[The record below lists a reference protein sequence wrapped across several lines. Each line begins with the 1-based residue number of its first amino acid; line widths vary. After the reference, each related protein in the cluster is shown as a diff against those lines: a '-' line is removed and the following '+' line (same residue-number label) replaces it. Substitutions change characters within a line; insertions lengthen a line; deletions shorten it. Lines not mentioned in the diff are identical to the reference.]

1 MDPNYSTPLIIA
13 LVALLCSA
21 FFSGMEIAFVSSNKV
36 RAEIEMARGG
46 IINRILNI
54 YYSNREMFISTL
66 LIGNNIANIVYSMAM
81 ARLLTIPLQQWVQNE
96 ALLLLLQTLIAT
108 FIILIFGEFVPKT
121 IFRINPNASLRTA
134 SIPLFMVYC
143 VLYPISRFTEWLS
156 AMLMKLFGIKI
167 DSSRMRLL
175 TVDELDA
182 YLQENIDKRED
193 ENKTVEREVKIFENA
208 LDFSDTRLRDC
219 MVPRNEIVAVD
230 VEDTTRDDLVK
241 LFTRSGLSKI
251 VVYKG
256 SIDDVIGFIQ
266 VSELFI
272 TTVDWK
278 TRLKPVLFAPEALL
292 ARKMMQQLMD
302 EKRSMAIVIDEF
314 GGTSGM
320 VTLEDLVEEI
330 FGEIEDEHDRN
341 RLIAR
346 QLDEKTY
353 EFSGRME
360 IEEINERFH
369 LDIPESDDYQTLA
382 GYLLAE
388 EEAIPNVPLTFYTF
402 HFMATVGGYLLL
414 FLLLAL
420 LFAYKP
426 QILNKAKW
434 SKWWYILAIITVPLT
449 YLCSASGWIVAE
461 VGRQPWTIQDLMPNK
476 VAISDLSAGYVQTTF
491 WIFAVVF
498 TALLIADIGIICK
511 QISKKSLT
519 NLEIDNEKK

>member
-1 MDPNYSTPLIIA
+1 MDPSYTSPLIIA
-13 LVALLCSA
+13 LIALLCSA

-66 LIGNNIANIVYSMAM
+66 LIGNNIANIIYSMAM
-81 ARLLTIPLQQWVQNE
+81 AKLLTIPLQQWISNE
-96 ALLLLLQTLIAT
+96 ALLLLTQTLIAT
-108 FIILIFGEFVPKT
+108 LIILVFGEFVPKT
-121 IFRINPNASLRTA
+121 IFRINPNASLRTS

-156 AMLMKLFGIKI
+156 AALMKLFGIKI
-167 DSSRMRLL
+167 NSTRVRLL

-230 VEDTTRDDLVK
+230 VEDTTREDLVK
-241 LFTRSGLSKI
+241 LFTHSGLSKI
-251 VVYKG
+251 VVYREN
-256 SIDDVIGFIQ
+256 IDEVIGFIQ
-266 VSELFI
+266 VSELFV
-272 TTVDWK
+272 TEVDWK
-278 TRLKPVLFAPEALL
+278 TRLKPVVFAPETLL

-341 RLIAR
+341 RLTAR
-346 QLDEKTY
+346 QLSDTSY

-369 LDIPESDDYQTLA
+369 LDIPESDDYQTIA
-382 GYLLAE
+382 GYLLNE
-388 EEAIPNVPLTFYTF
+388 NEAIPNVGEVFDLPPYRF
-402 HFMATVGGYLLL
+402 TVER
-414 FLLLAL
+414 
-420 LFAYKP
+420 K
-426 QILNKAKW
+426 
-434 SKWWYILAIITVPLT
+434 
-449 YLCSASGWIVAE
+449 
-461 VGRQPWTIQDLMPNK
+461 
-476 VAISDLSAGYVQTTF
+476 
-491 WIFAVVF
+491 
-498 TALLIADIGIICK
+498 TAARIELIRIDV
-511 QISKKSLT
+511 
-519 NLEIDNEKK
+519 IDNEARK

>member
-1 MDPNYSTPLIIA
+1 MDSSYTSPLIIA
-13 LVALLCSA
+13 LIALLCSA

-54 YYSNREMFISTL
+54 YYRNREMFISTL

-81 ARLLTIPLQQWVQNE
+81 AMLLTIPLQRYIHNE
-96 ALLLLLQTLIAT
+96 ALLLLTQTVIAT

-134 SIPLFMVYC
+134 SVPLYMIYL

-156 AMLMKLFGIKI
+156 AVLMKLFGIKI
-167 DSSRMRLL
+167 DHTRVRLI

-230 VEDTTRDDLVK
+230 VQDTTRDDLVK

-251 VVYKG
+251 VVYREN
-256 SIDDVIGFIQ
+256 IDDVIGFIQ
-266 VSELFI
+266 VSELFVTDI
-272 TTVDWK
+272 DWK
-278 TRLKPVLFAPEALL
+278 TRIKPVLFAPETLL

-302 EKRSMAIVIDEF
+302 EKRSMAIVLDEF

-341 RLIAR
+341 RLTAR
-346 QLDEKTY
+346 QIGDNSY

-369 LDIPESDDYQTLA
+369 LDIPESDDYQTIA
-382 GYLLAE
+382 GYLLDE
-388 EEAIPNVPLTFYTF
+388 NEAIPNV
-402 HFMATVGGYLLL
+402 G
-414 FLLLAL
+414 
-420 LFAYKP
+420 
-426 QILNKAKW
+426 
-434 SKWWYILAIITVPLT
+434 
-449 YLCSASGWIVAE
+449 E
-461 VGRQPWTIQDLMPNK
+461 VFDLPPYRFTIEHK
-476 VAISDLSAGYVQTTF
+476 
-491 WIFAVVF
+491 
-498 TALLIADIGIICK
+498 TAARIELIRVDVI
-511 QISKKSLT
+511 
-519 NLEIDNEKK
+519 NPDEKK

>member
-1 MDPNYSTPLIIA
+1 
-13 LVALLCSA
+13 
-21 FFSGMEIAFVSSNKV
+21 
-36 RAEIEMARGG
+36 
-46 IINRILNI
+46 
-54 YYSNREMFISTL
+54 
-66 LIGNNIANIVYSMAM
+66 MAM
-81 ARLLTIPLQQWVQNE
+81 AKLLTIPLQAYISNP
-96 ALLLLLQTLIAT
+96 ALLLLTQTVIAT
-108 FIILIFGEFVPKT
+108 LIILIFGEFVPKT

-134 SIPLFMVYC
+134 SIPLYMIYC

-156 AMLMKLFGIKI
+156 ALLMKLFGIKI
-167 DSSRMRLL
+167 NSTRVRLL

-241 LFTRSGLSKI
+241 LFTQSGLSKI
-251 VVYKG
+251 VVYKE

-266 VSELFI
+266 VSELFV

-278 TRLKPVLFAPEALL
+278 TRLKPVLFAPETLL

-346 QLDEKTY
+346 QLSETSY

-369 LDIPESDDYQTLA
+369 LDIPESDDYQTIA
-382 GYLLAE
+382 GYLLDE
-388 EEAIPNVPLTFYTF
+388 NEAIPNVGEVFDLPPYRFTIERKTAARIELIR
-402 HFMATVGGYLLL
+402 VD
-414 FLLLAL
+414 
-420 LFAYKP
+420 
-426 QILNKAKW
+426 ILD
-434 SKWWYILAIITVPLT
+434 
-449 YLCSASGWIVAE
+449 E
-461 VGRQPWTIQDLMPNK
+461 ED
-476 VAISDLSAGYVQTTF
+476 
-491 WIFAVVF
+491 
-498 TALLIADIGIICK
+498 
-511 QISKKSLT
+511 KK
-519 NLEIDNEKK
+519 

>member
-1 MDPNYSTPLIIA
+1 MDSNSNLIIA
-13 LVALLCSA
+13 LIALLCSA

-36 RAEIEMARGG
+36 RAEIEMSRGG

-81 ARLLTIPLQQWVQNE
+81 AGLLTTPLMQWIGQGDDALKLLVQ
-96 ALLLLLQTLIAT
+96 TIIAT
-108 FIILIFGEFVPKT
+108 IIILIFGEFVPKT

-143 VLYPISRFTEWLS
+143 ILYPISLFTEWLS
-156 AMLMKLFGIKI
+156 AALMKLFGIKI
-167 DSSRMRLL
+167 DSTRVRLL

-219 MVPRNEIVAVD
+219 MVPRNEIIAVD
-230 VEDTTRDDLVK
+230 VEDTSRDDLVK

-251 VVYKG
+251 VVYQE
-256 SIDDVIGFIQ
+256 SIDNVIGFIQ
-266 VSELFI
+266 VSELFV
-272 TTVDWK
+272 TQVDWK
-278 TRLKPVLFAPEALL
+278 TRLKPVVFAPEALL
-292 ARKMMQQLMD
+292 ARKMMQQLMG

-341 RLIAR
+341 RLTAR
-346 QLDEKTY
+346 QLSDTAY

-388 EEAIPNVPLTFYTF
+388 NEAIPNVGEVFDLPPYRFTIERKTAARIELIR
-402 HFMATVGGYLLL
+402 VD
-414 FLLLAL
+414 
-420 LFAYKP
+420 
-426 QILNKAKW
+426 ILG
-434 SKWWYILAIITVPLT
+434 V
-449 YLCSASGWIVAE
+449 
-461 VGRQPWTIQDLMPNK
+461 D
-476 VAISDLSAGYVQTTF
+476 
-491 WIFAVVF
+491 
-498 TALLIADIGIICK
+498 
-511 QISKKSLT
+511 
-519 NLEIDNEKK
+519 EKN

>member
-1 MDPNYSTPLIIA
+1 MLDPSYTSPLIIA

-46 IINRILNI
+46 IINGLLNI
-54 YYSNREMFISTL
+54 FYSNREMFISTL

-81 ARLLTIPLQQWVQNE
+81 AQLLSIPLQPMIHNE
-96 ALLLLLQTLIAT
+96 AVLLLVQTLIAT
-108 FIILIFGEFVPKT
+108 LIILIFGEFMPKT
-121 IFRINPNASLRTA
+121 IFRINPNASLRTS
-134 SIPLFMVYC
+134 SIPLFMIYC
-143 VLYPISRFTEWLS
+143 LLYPISRFTEWMS
-156 AMLMKLFGIKI
+156 ASIMKLFGIKM
-167 DSSRMRLL
+167 DATRMRLL

-193 ENKTVEREVKIFENA
+193 ENMTVEREVKIFENA

-230 VEDTTRDDLVK
+230 VQDTSRDDLVK

-251 VVYKG
+251 VVYKEN
-256 SIDDVIGFIQ
+256 IDDVIGFIQ
-266 VSELFI
+266 VSELFV
-272 TTVDWK
+272 TDVDWK
-278 TRLKPVLFAPEALL
+278 TRLKPVLFAPETLL
-292 ARKMMQQLMD
+292 ARKMMQQLMG

-341 RLIAR
+341 RLTAR
-346 QLDEKTY
+346 QINDTAY

-369 LDIPESDDYQTLA
+369 LDIPESDDYQTIA

-388 EEAIPNVPLTFYTF
+388 NEAIPNV
-402 HFMATVGGYLLL
+402 G
-414 FLLLAL
+414 
-420 LFAYKP
+420 
-426 QILNKAKW
+426 
-434 SKWWYILAIITVPLT
+434 
-449 YLCSASGWIVAE
+449 E
-461 VGRQPWTIQDLMPNK
+461 VLELPPYRFTIERK
-476 VAISDLSAGYVQTTF
+476 
-491 WIFAVVF
+491 
-498 TALLIADIGIICK
+498 TAARIELIRLDVIEDK
-511 QISKKSLT
+511 DK
-519 NLEIDNEKK
+519 

>member
-1 MDPNYSTPLIIA
+1 VDPSYTNPLIIA
-13 LVALLCSA
+13 LIALLCSA

-36 RAEIEMARGG
+36 RAEIEMSRGG

-81 ARLLTIPLQQWVQNE
+81 ARLLTIPLQQWVSNE
-96 ALLLLLQTLIAT
+96 ALLLLVQTLIAT
-108 FIILIFGEFVPKT
+108 LIILIFGEFVPKT

-134 SIPLFMVYC
+134 SVPLFMIYC

-156 AMLMKLFGIKI
+156 ALLMKVFGIKI
-167 DSSRMRLL
+167 DSTHVRLL

-241 LFTRSGLSKI
+241 LFSHSGLSKI
-251 VVYKG
+251 VVYKEN
-256 SIDDVIGFIQ
+256 IDDVIGFIQ
-266 VSELFI
+266 VSELFV
-272 TTVDWK
+272 TDVDWK
-278 TRLKPVLFAPEALL
+278 TRLKPVLYAPETLL

-341 RLIAR
+341 RLTAR
-346 QLDEKTY
+346 QLGDNSY

-369 LDIPESDDYQTLA
+369 LDIPESDDYQTIA

-388 EEAIPNVPLTFYTF
+388 NEAIPNVGEVFDLPPYRF
-402 HFMATVGGYLLL
+402 TVER
-414 FLLLAL
+414 
-420 LFAYKP
+420 K
-426 QILNKAKW
+426 
-434 SKWWYILAIITVPLT
+434 
-449 YLCSASGWIVAE
+449 
-461 VGRQPWTIQDLMPNK
+461 
-476 VAISDLSAGYVQTTF
+476 
-491 WIFAVVF
+491 
-498 TALLIADIGIICK
+498 TAARIELIRVDV
-511 QISKKSLT
+511 
-519 NLEIDNEKK
+519 IDNDETK

>member
-1 MDPNYSTPLIIA
+1 VNNIGFTPSLIIA

-54 YYSNREMFISTL
+54 FYRHREMFISTL

-81 ARLLTIPLQQWVQNE
+81 AILLTSPLEKWITNE
-96 ALLLLLQTLIAT
+96 ALLLLVQTLIAT
-108 FIILIFGEFVPKT
+108 LIILIFGEFIPKSV
-121 IFRINPNASLRTA
+121 FRINPNASLRTS

-143 VLYPISRFTEWLS
+143 VLYPISLFTEWLS
-156 AMLMKLFGIKI
+156 ALLMKAFGIKI
-167 DSSRMRLL
+167 HSTRVRLL

-251 VVYKG
+251 VVYKEN
-256 SIDDVIGFIQ
+256 IDDVIGFIQ
-266 VSELFI
+266 VSELFV
-272 TTVDWK
+272 TNVDWK
-278 TRLKPVLFAPEALL
+278 TRLKPVLFAPETLL

-341 RLIAR
+341 RLTAR
-346 QLDEKTY
+346 QLSETSY

-369 LDIPESDDYQTLA
+369 LDIPESDDYQTIA

-388 EEAIPNVPLTFYTF
+388 NEAIPNVGEVFDLPPYRF
-402 HFMATVGGYLLL
+402 TVERKTAARIEL
-414 FLLLAL
+414 
-420 LFAYKP
+420 
-426 QILNKAKW
+426 IRVD
-434 SKWWYILAIITVPLT
+434 II
-449 YLCSASGWIVAE
+449 G
-461 VGRQPWTIQDLMPNK
+461 D
-476 VAISDLSAGYVQTTF
+476 D
-491 WIFAVVF
+491 
-498 TALLIADIGIICK
+498 D
-511 QISKKSLT
+511 KK
-519 NLEIDNEKK
+519 